1 MAKKQRGKASSSSKT
16 ADIEKP
22 AESFTLSLESSDDEA
37 PEEVTFED
45 SKAAALRSMKQ
56 ALDTARREKQLLK
69 EKRRKRQELFQ
80 EQKKRKLLSADV
92 LEEID
97 SASSKKQKQSEDE
110 GEQEEKPEKEG
121 GDGKKKKKKKRSGKL
136 ANARNL
142 KGKYTVT
149 TVKERTLASFQQQ
162 VAEEFIRSR
171 LYGPGTC
178 RTTNNEMLS
187 LQNKKGWN
195 KSAAVQFVKKDWASK
210 EKAKAEKLKKR
221 WLHKQQLPS
230 C

>member
-22 AESFTLSLESSDDEA
+22 TKSFTLSLESSDDEA

-45 SKAAALRSMKQ
+45 SKAEALRSMKQ

-80 EQKKRKLLSADV
+80 EQKVSVCHFKWFQMLSEAWSLTNPD
-92 LEEID
+92 
-97 SASSKKQKQSEDE
+97 
-110 GEQEEKPEKEG
+110 
-121 GDGKKKKKKKRSGKL
+121 
-136 ANARNL
+136 L

-162 VAEEFIRSR
+162 VAEEFIQSR

-178 RTTNNEMLS
+178 RTTSELVAS
-187 LQNKKGWN
+187 PYFIF
-195 KSAAVQFVKKDWASK
+195 SSK

-221 WLHKQQLPS
+221 WLHKQQIPS
-230 C
+230 S